1 MNLKDKINADLKE
14 AMKSK
19 DKIKLNTIRSI
30 RALILDFEKSG
41 AAKELTQDDE
51 IKMLSSAAKKRREA
65 IEQYEKAGRL
75 ELAENEKIELNVI
88 EEYLP
93 KQLTED
99 EILKNVK
106 SLALEVGASTKA
118 DFAKLMPVVI
128 KTLKG
133 KADGNVIRKMVEL
146 VLGD

>member
-75 ELAENEKIELNVI
+75 ELAENEKFELNVI

>member
-14 AMKSK
+14 AMKNK

-41 AAKELTQDDE
+41 TAKELTQDDE

-65 IEQYEKAGRL
+65 IEQYENAGRL

-88 EEYLP
+88 ENYLP
-93 KQLTED
+93 KQLTEA
-99 EILKNVK
+99 EILNNVK
-106 SLALEVGASTKA
+106 IIALELGASTKA
-118 DFAKLMPVVI
+118 DFAKLMPVAM

-133 KADGNVIRKMVEL
+133 KADGNVIRKMVEN